1 MESGV
6 SVAKLD
12 AEAEDRFVRLGRD
25 LGLSCFGLN
34 KIVLEPR
41 QRLRI
46 HEHADQEEVYI
57 VLEGTLTLLVD
68 EVETPYASGD
78 VVRVGGDVRRQLLNR
93 GPGQLRLIAIGG
105 AGEHERWDATAYT
118 TWGDLEGA
126 SPRDI
131 PVPEDLSA
139 GA

>member
-6 SVAKLD
+6 SVTKLD
-12 AEAEDRFVRLGRD
+12 GEAKDRFVRLGHD

-68 EVETPYASGD
+68 EEETPYGSGD

-93 GPGQLRLIAIGG
+93 GPAQLQLIAIGG
-105 AGEHERWDATAYT
+105 AGDHERWDATAYT
-118 TWGDLEGA
+118 TWDDPEGA

-131 PVPEDLSA
+131 PVPEDLPA
-139 GA
+139 H